1 MNELPTTDNAE
12 HGDNLIVSVGF
23 FRLLV
28 KQQFNRTSQ
37 LEGIADPKGIQGRFI
52 SMLQR
57 NLLEAL
63 QDPKKLL
70 FSILAISEQLP
81 SMMDL
86 VWDQTHTQDELRKAV
101 NRESWLS
108 KELLGWINAP
118 RFRQLVNAEHHYADS
133 LDDALEMFAGEQLIY
148 VLADFTFQQAAKK
161 EGQSC
166 SLLIR
171 RIIEWSNETAGY
183 CEYLAQKADLPQTQL
198 KLSGLLQ
205 GLAPLAITQL
215 FAQLHEAQLQGGL
228 KKMRQAGQKS
238 LHDELQ
244 QLPIPAYM
252 LMELLCQQQPL
263 QVQLLSEMGDIGTKL
278 ARLQQEVYSDLPIT
292 LISPQARVLR
302 QSLLYSQYRWLNDA
316 CELTP
321 SQSHSLLSELNLS
334 PEIISQLA
342 RLRRK

>member
-1 MNELPTTDNAE
+1 MNELTATETAPNHDK
-12 HGDNLIVSVGF
+12 LIVSVGF

-28 KQQFNRTSQ
+28 KQQFNRSSQ
-37 LEGIADPKGIQGRFI
+37 LEGLANPKGIQGRFI
-52 SMLQR
+52 DMLQR

-63 QDPKKLL
+63 QDPRKLL
-70 FSILAISEQLP
+70 FSILSISEQLP
-81 SMMDL
+81 AMMDL
-86 VWDQTHTQDELRKAV
+86 VWDQTHTENELKKAV

-108 KELLGWINAP
+108 RELLGWLNAP
-118 RFRQLVNAEHHYADS
+118 RFRQLVNAEHQYADS
-133 LDDALEMFAGEQLIY
+133 LDDAMQMFGGEQLVY
-148 VLADFTFQQAAKK
+148 VLADFTFQQAAQK

-171 RIIEWSNETAGY
+171 RIIEWSYETAGY
-183 CEYLAQKADLPQTQL
+183 CELLAQQAQLPITQL

-228 KKMRQAGQKS
+228 KKMRQAGQKG

-263 QVQLLSEMGDIGTKL
+263 QLQLLNQLGETGRRL
-278 ARLQQEVYSDLPIT
+278 ARLQQEAYSDLPIS

-316 CELTP
+316 CELNP
-321 SQSHSLLSELNLS
+321 AESHNLLSQLNLS
-334 PEIISQLA
+334 PEVIAQLA
-342 RLRRK
+342 RLRRR

>member
-1 MNELPTTDNAE
+1 MNDLPQTETAPPQ
-12 HGDNLIVSVGF
+12 DNLSIAVGF
-23 FRLLV
+23 FRLMV

-37 LEGIADPKGIQGRFI
+37 LEGHVDPRGIQGRFI
-52 SMLQR
+52 NMLQR

-63 QDPKKLL
+63 QDPRKLL
-70 FSILAISEQLP
+70 FSILSVSEQLP
-81 SMMDL
+81 AMMDL

-118 RFRQLVNAEHHYADS
+118 RFRQLVNAEHDYADS
-133 LDDALEMFAGEQLIY
+133 LDDALAMFNGEQLIY
-148 VLADFTFQQAAKK
+148 VLADFTYQQTAQK

-166 SLLIR
+166 TLLIR
-171 RIIEWSNETAGY
+171 RIIEWSYETAGY
-183 CEYLAQKADLPQTQL
+183 CELLAQHANLPESQL
-198 KLSGLLQ
+198 KLAGLFQ

-215 FAQLHEAQLQGGL
+215 FAQLYEAQLQGGL
-228 KKMRQAGQKS
+228 KKMRQAGQKA

-244 QLPIPAYM
+244 QLPVPAYM

-263 QVQLLSEMGDIGTKL
+263 QLQLLEQMGETGNRL
-278 ARLQQEVYSDLPIT
+278 ARVQQEVYSDLPIT

-321 SQSHSLLSELNLS
+321 TQSHHLLSSLNLS
-334 PEIISQLA
+334 PEVIAQLA
-342 RLRRK
+342 RLRRR